1 MRKIS
6 FAEATLEA
14 MEEEMEKYP
23 EVFVMG
29 EDLARQGGIFG
40 QFKGLDRKSVV

>member
-29 EDLARQGGIFG
+29 EDLAR
-40 QFKGLDRKSVV
+40 